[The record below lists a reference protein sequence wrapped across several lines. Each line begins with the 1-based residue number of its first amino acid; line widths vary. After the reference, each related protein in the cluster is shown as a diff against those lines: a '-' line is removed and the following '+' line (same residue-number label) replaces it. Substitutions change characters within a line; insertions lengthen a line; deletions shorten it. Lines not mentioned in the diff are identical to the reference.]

1 MRDMLKSKTTSRKTV
16 VVLDPRGVILS
27 GGLDVMKRHEIY
39 SRSIERFESNLK
51 FVVISS
57 GQKPSIT
64 ASENMNLEV
73 YSVSNPTLN
82 FFRFAFKSKG
92 LISRMNLDVKL
103 LLVGD
108 CWESYWSAIV
118 LNKFL
123 NRDIPI
129 QIQIHGD
136 IADPSWRRINL
147 RNRVRYSLAKLS
159 LPKASSIRAVTKY
172 QAENLEKAFGI
183 RKEKIVVVPVPINV
197 LSKTLSLNTNR
208 PKTIGL
214 IGRIHQDRG
223 IWAFIKL
230 VRILNL
236 SSKDFKVVVIG
247 DGLGKDKFLLKL
259 SSVIPKNRII
269 YLGQLTESDLSKA
282 WKKIG
287 VLVSMAPVES
297 YGRVM
302 RESLIAGV
310 PVWATSSAGVK
321 DLMDNCKKGEVKLL
335 DLSKS
340 EASLD
345 KDFKSLLKTK
355 VNSDFSKRF
364 IKENY
369 TYATKLAD
377 SWINTIK
384 KSK

>member
-1 MRDMLKSKTTSRKTV
+1 MSNPSVLI
-16 VVLDPRGVILS
+16 LDPRGNIAVGGKDVIA
-27 GGLDVMKRHEIY
+27 RHEIY
-39 SRSIERFESNLK
+39 AKELRRQGKTSNLELK
-51 FVVISS
+51 VFS
-57 GQKPSIT
+57 
-64 ASENMNLEV
+64 AA
-73 YSVSNPTLN
+73 VSAKST
-82 FFRFAFKSKG
+82 SKG
-92 LISRMNLDVKL
+92 KNERVITISKPTFNSYMFARKVHKFIKLNNLDVKL
-103 LLVGD
+103 LVAGD
-108 CWESYWSAIV
+108 PWESYWSAY
-118 LNKFL
+118 FL
-123 NRDIPI
+123 NRFLNKKIPI
-129 QIQIHGD
+129 QIQVHGD
-136 IADPSWRRINL
+136 IADPRWRKINL
-147 RNRVRYSLAKLS
+147 RNRIRFLIAKLA
-159 LPKASSIRAVTKY
+159 LPKASSVRAVTKY
-172 QAENLEKAFGI
+172 QAENLMNSFGI
-183 RKEKIVVVPVPINV
+183 NKEKIVIVPVPINL
-197 LSKTLSLNTNR
+197 LSKTATLRIDR
-208 PKTIGL
+208 PKNIGL

-223 IWAFIKL
+223 VWEFIKL

-247 DGLGKDKFLLKL
+247 DGPSKEKFLLEL
-259 SSVIPKNRII
+259 GSVVSKNRLV
-269 YLGQLTESDLSKA
+269 YLGQLPESELSRA

-310 PVWATSSAGVK
+310 PVWATASAGVK

-364 IKENY
+364 IKENN
-369 TYATKLAD
+369 TYAAKLAN